1 MSHYLTKEGLKKI
14 KDELENLKTVVRKEV
29 VQRISAAKELGDLKE
44 NAEYSEAKNTQ
55 ALNESRVL
63 EIEDIL
69 RDVQIIDD
77 SKHGA
82 DHVGIGSTVHVK
94 VNNKTF
100 TYSIVGPEE
109 TDPPQRISFE
119 SPIGKALLQKRVGDM
134 VTITTPAGS
143 FNYEIV
149 KVE

>member
-14 KDELENLKTVVRKEV
+14 QEELEHLKTVVRKEV
-29 VQRISAAKELGDLKE
+29 VERISSAKELGDLKE

-55 ALNESRVL
+55 AMTESRIL

-69 RDVQIIDD
+69 RDVQLIDE
-77 SKHGA
+77 SKHST
-82 DHVGIGSTVHVK
+82 DHVNIGSTVHVK
-94 VNNKTF
+94 VNGKTF

-109 TDPPQRISFE
+109 TNPPQRISFE

-134 VTITTPAGS
+134 VNITTPAGS
-143 FNYEIV
+143 VSYEII